1 MVVNSCGLGH
11 RMPELPLADD
21 LVEGAKKIGA
31 EYGWDE
37 RRTRE
42 MLAQKAIPAFKM
54 GGRWF
59 SRRSTIRADIERRER
74 GEAT

>member
-1 MVVNSCGLGH
+1 MSE
-11 RMPELPLADD
+11 RPLSDD
-21 LVEGAKKIGA
+21 LVEGANKIGE

-42 MLAQKAIPAFKM
+42 MLARKAIPAFKI

-59 SRRSTIRADIERRER
+59 ARRSTIRADIERRER
-74 GEAT
+74 GPAAA